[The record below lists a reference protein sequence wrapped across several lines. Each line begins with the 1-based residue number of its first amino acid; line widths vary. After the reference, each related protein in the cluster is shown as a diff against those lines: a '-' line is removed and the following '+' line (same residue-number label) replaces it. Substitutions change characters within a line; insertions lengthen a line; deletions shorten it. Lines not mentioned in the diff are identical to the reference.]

1 MKEISKT
8 PPLGKRGPK
17 RDEKHAEVFAKHF
30 QSDFIALERNVQK
43 HLTSKKMQK
52 KYKDPIANQ
61 TRYLVK
67 MVEKRGKAFLNV
79 AMITTSPAGARE
91 WKEELEKKHP
101 KGRFYTIICDSQR
114 KAEYEWRK
122 VMN

>member
-1 MKEISKT
+1 M
-8 PPLGKRGPK
+8 
-17 RDEKHAEVFAKHF
+17 
-30 QSDFIALERNVQK
+30 ERKIQK
-43 HLTSKKMQK
+43 HLTSKKMK
-52 KYKDPIANQ
+52 KGYKDPIANQ

-67 MVEKRGKAFLNV
+67 MVEKRGKAFLNI

-91 WKEELEKKHP
+91 WKEELEQQHP
-101 KGRFYTIICDSQR
+101 KARFYTIICDSQR